1 MILSWLFSGRPRLEH
16 LHILVYTRRGCHLCD
31 DAWQLLEREQR
42 QYGFRLTAIDVDS
55 DPELAGR
62 YGECVPVVLV
72 DGRVRFRGIVNRA
85 LLTRLLRMAR

>member
-1 MILSWLFSGRPRLEH
+1 MILSWLFSRRPRREH
-16 LHILVYTRRGCHLCD
+16 LHILFYTRRGCHLCD

-42 QYGFRLTAIDVDS
+42 QCGFRLTAVDVDS
-55 DPELAGR
+55 DPELAQR
-62 YGECVPVVLV
+62 YGECVPVVVV